1 MYINIYNIYIYKYMI
16 PIDCCLASAILN
28 TIVPACP
35 CVAARTHYTF
45 TLDIHMQQQ
54 HCTGFFTVYLPTA
67 GQWSRAPRH
76 A

>member
-1 MYINIYNIYIYKYMI
+1 MI
-16 PIDCCLASAILN
+16 PIDCCLASAILNNN

-45 TLDIHMQQQ
+45 TLDIHIPSLRMQQQ

-67 GQWSRAPRH
+67 GHWSRAPRH